1 MKRLAALIVM
11 ALFSLSVYAGSTGST
26 EMGPFVDCHLPDGK
40 MDYIPSMMCKNAGG
54 VVK

>member
-1 MKRLAALIVM
+1 MKRLAALIVT